1 MRFDFV
7 SSLIGFIVGVILSA
21 IVYRFRNQLAKLR
34 GSVENRATSTTKFL
48 RTSAETR
55 YIEEV
60 VKFANRYH
68 LASDEVDLAEIYV
81 EPHFIQ
87 AIKPVDLDPN
97 ANVGSVFHV
106 VPMIHELPA
115 IYSAY
120 NVPTLS
126 ILDLRAGDRHIAI
139 LGLPGQGKSS
149 ALAVMALYAAGTIEL
164 QSLEN
169 LAEQAQAEEDKDLS
183 AEERAERAKVRKEQ
197 QERALAQ
204 LRVSQ
209 ERAQAAKA
217 KQKIEIREA
226 KDYTKMLP
234 LLVNIR
240 DIDLTLEGYGGKKS
254 LDPAEPLVKA
264 IMHRFGGIA
273 AQTIPRAIYGKLNTG
288 GCMVLIDG
296 FDEIGYAAWP
306 EKLAWLERFKAE
318 YGGNVI
324 VVTGPVDGFDSLVNV
339 GFTPLFIRP
348 FSDHDKNTVIEK
360 WAKAWPFIA
369 GSRRKPA
376 PAPDEKLVKRVLAG
390 NRGRSAMD
398 VTLKAWAAF
407 SDDEKEQGRR
417 GSYDF
422 YVRHVLE
429 AENQRPGLAA
439 LAAKLLDDGVGFTD
453 KPSLKAVI
461 APGGD
466 GKTTLLD
473 LVEKVLPKGK
483 LLTDVPGNA
492 IAFRHP
498 LIAAFL
504 ASEDLKEAARERIA
518 HVSTLPGWREAIP
531 FAAAITNI
539 EVAVLARLNMPPD
552 LLFGNNFEMANWLA
566 EAPTDANWRGD
577 LFRRI
582 GAALGGPSQFPGVR
596 ERAAAALVSSH
607 DKNVQFIFKQALKS
621 PEAKVRLLACIGL
634 GAIGDPEVIKD
645 VGPMLAD
652 ADPDVQLAA
661 GLALGAMNSETAI
674 ETMMGGLF
682 EGEEGLRRAV
692 AETLA
697 ALPEGGQ
704 QILRETIRS
713 NDMLVRRATVFG
725 LARIKAPWALALLYR
740 ALLEDPQWYVRSAA
754 EQAFAEAETT
764 EGDGPIGHPD
774 ADVLIWL
781 IEWAASRG
789 EGVPNGPNARQVL
802 IKALQ
807 EGDPLYRAA
816 AALTIA
822 YLGYAPGLKPLYN
835 ALRDKDEN
843 VRGTVYEALGL
854 MQQRLGKPL
863 PAIV

>member
-1 MRFDFV
+1 MRFDFG
-7 SSLIGFIVGVILSA
+7 SSLIGFIVGVVLSA
-21 IVYRFRNQLAKLR
+21 IVYRFRNQIAKLR
-34 GSVENRATSTTKFL
+34 GSIEGQATSTTKFL

-60 VKFANRYH
+60 VKYANRYH
-68 LASDEVDLAEIYV
+68 LAGDQIELSEIYV

-106 VPMIHELPA
+106 VPMVHQFPA
-115 IYSAY
+115 IYAAY
-120 NVPTLS
+120 NIPTLS
-126 ILDLRAGDRHIAI
+126 IIDLRAGDRHLAV
-139 LGLPGQGKSS
+139 LGLPGQGKST
-149 ALAVMALYAAGTIEL
+149 ALAVMALYAARAIEL
-164 QSLEN
+164 ESLDN
-169 LAEQAQAEEDKDLS
+169 LAEQVQAEEDKDLS
-183 AEERAERAKVRKEQ
+183 PQEREERAKTRKEQ

-209 ERAQAAKA
+209 EREQAAKA
-217 KQKIEIREA
+217 KQKVEVREA
-226 KDYTKMLP
+226 KDYTKLLP
-234 LLVNIR
+234 LLVHIR

-296 FDEIGYAAWP
+296 FDEIGYDAWP
-306 EKLAWLERFKAE
+306 EKLAWLERFKAD

-324 VVTGPVDGFDSLVNV
+324 VVTGPVEGFDSLVNV
-339 GFTPLFIRP
+339 GFTPLYIRP
-348 FSDHDKNTVIEK
+348 FSDPDQNELIEK
-360 WAKAWPFIA
+360 WAKAWPIIA

-376 PAPDEKLVKRVLAG
+376 PAPDEKLVKRVATA

-407 SDDEKEQGRR
+407 ADDEKEQGRH
-417 GSYDF
+417 GWYDF
-422 YVRHVLE
+422 YVRHALE
-429 AENQRPGLAA
+429 AETQRPGLAA
-439 LAAKLLDDGVGFTD
+439 FAAKLLDDGVGYSD
-453 KPSLKAVI
+453 KAGLKAI
-461 APGGD
+461 SAPGGD
-466 GKTTLLD
+466 GKATLAD
-473 LVEKVLPKGK
+473 VVEKALGK
-483 LLTDVPGNA
+483 AKLIVDAPGNA
-492 IAFRHP
+492 VAFRHP
-498 LIAAFL
+498 LFAAFL
-504 ASEDLKEAARERIA
+504 AAEDLKEASRERIA
-518 HVSTLPGWREAIP
+518 HVATLPAWRDAMA

-539 EVAVLARLNMPPD
+539 EAAVLGRLNMSPD
-552 LLFGNNFEMANWLA
+552 LLFNNNFEIAWWLA
-566 EAPTDANWRGD
+566 EAPAEANWRGD
-577 LFRRI
+577 IFRRL
-582 GAALGGPSQFPGVR
+582 GAALGGPSQYPGVR
-596 ERAAAALVSSH
+596 ERAAAALVTTH
-607 DKNVQFIFKQALKS
+607 DKGIQFVFKQALKS
-621 PEAKVRLLACIGL
+621 PDAKVRALGCVAL

-645 VGPMLAD
+645 IGPLLAD
-652 ADPDVQLAA
+652 GDPDVTLAA

-674 ETMMGGLF
+674 ETMMAGLF

-697 ALPEGGQ
+697 ALPDGGQ

-725 LARIKAPWALALLYR
+725 LARVKAPWALALLYR

-764 EGDGPIGHPD
+764 EGDGPIAHPD

-807 EGDPLYRAA
+807 EGDTVYRAA
-816 AALTIA
+816 AAITIA

-835 ALRDKDEN
+835 ALRDKEEV
-843 VRGTVYEALGL
+843 VRGTAYEALGL
-854 MQQRLGKPL
+854 LQQRLGKPL
-863 PAIV
+863 PAVV